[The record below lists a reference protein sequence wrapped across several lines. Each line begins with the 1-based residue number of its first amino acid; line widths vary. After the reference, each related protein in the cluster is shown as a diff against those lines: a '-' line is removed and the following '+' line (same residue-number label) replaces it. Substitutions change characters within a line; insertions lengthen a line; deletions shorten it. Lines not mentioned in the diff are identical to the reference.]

1 VQRTG
6 LRPGGTGRV
15 CWQWRWFAME
25 SCPSALPLTP
35 TVSRQLYNKKSM
47 DENNRAQWKRFL
59 DPEVLRPNLILAS
72 IYIAAFEV
80 LKNSIIERIRNF
92 YISRFDGKEWI
103 VSPEYKEHVLSK
115 DKSPTYASLKWLKE
129 SEAITDDDIKKFGE
143 IKEYRNL
150 LAHEITKMLTE
161 GLPSDFTDR
170 FNDMVELLDKIE
182 KWWIINVEIPTNPDF
197 DGKYDEI
204 DEKEIISGLVMSL
217 RMMIDV
223 ALGSD
228 EKAKFYINE
237 YKKIIGDL

>member
-1 VQRTG
+1 
-6 LRPGGTGRV
+6 
-15 CWQWRWFAME
+15 
-25 SCPSALPLTP
+25 
-35 TVSRQLYNKKSM
+35 M
-47 DENNRAQWKRFL
+47 DKDNQAKWERFL

-80 LKNSIIERIRNF
+80 LKNSIIERIRDF
-92 YISRFDGKEWI
+92 YISGFDENGWI
-103 VSPEYKEHVLSK
+103 IMPEYKEKVLSK

-129 SEAITDDDIKKFGE
+129 SEAIGDEDIEKFNA

-150 LAHEITKMLTE
+150 LAHEITRMLME
-161 GLPSDFTDR
+161 GLPSDFADR
-170 FNDMVELLDKIE
+170 FNDMVALLDKIE
-182 KWWIINVEIPTNPDF
+182 RWWIVNVEIPTNPDF

-204 DEKEIISGLVMSL
+204 DENGIIPGPILSL

-237 YKKIIGDL
+237 FKKNISRL